1 MAPRPPA
8 TKANAP
14 DSNGKNRNISRNA
27 LAIAYAAFGLL
38 VAINLL
44 GFVAFLHPALTGHAD
59 FRAYYSAGYLIRTG
73 HRTQIYDYPEEQ
85 SVQSSLIS
93 NEQLALPFIHPA
105 YEALLFVPF
114 SLFGYRAAY
123 LLFLALNVG
132 LMYCTYR
139 LLRQDSIRGTHDS
152 NRFLPLLLGGFLPV
166 SIALMQGQDSLLLLA
181 LLCAVQVALT
191 AGSELAAGAILALG
205 LFRFQIA
212 IPIVCLYFVWRKW
225 RVVGGF
231 VVSAAAVTALSI
243 GITGLGA
250 ARTYLELLRSVGSGA
265 DRFVPQVVSMMPN
278 LRGLVETL
286 AGGSLRHS
294 TQLWLIAGLSLVAFF
309 WCGLR
314 TKGFATAVTL
324 GVLVS
329 YHALPHD
336 LSLLIV
342 PISFACARL
351 VRGNSDYPRVDLAV
365 VGLLVCA
372 PTVLLFFGSSFY
384 VLAIVLVA
392 TLVFRPNLFE
402 FEPEMGRSATLAI
415 TS

>member
-1 MAPRPPA
+1 MAPRPPG
-8 TKANAP
+8 TSANAP
-14 DSNGKNRNISRNA
+14 DSSGKNTNISRNA
-27 LAIAYAAFGLL
+27 LAISYAAFGLL
-38 VAINLL
+38 VAVNLL
-44 GFVAFLHPALTGHAD
+44 GFIAFLHPALSGHAD
-59 FRAYYSAGYLIRTG
+59 FRAYYSAGYLIRAG
-73 HRTQIYDYPEEQ
+73 HRTQIYDYTVEQ

-114 SLFGYRAAY
+114 SLSGYRAAY
-123 LLFLALNVG
+123 LQFLALNIG

-139 LLRQDSIRGTHDS
+139 LLRQDSIRGTPDS
-152 NRFLPLLLGGFLPV
+152 NRLLPLLLGGFLPV

-181 LLCAVQVALT
+181 LLCAVQAALT
-191 AGSELAAGAILALG
+191 SGSELAAGAILGLG

-212 IPIVCLYFVWRKW
+212 FPIACVYFVWRKW
-225 RVVGGF
+225 RVIGGF
-231 VVSAAAVTALSI
+231 LLSAAAVTGLSI
-243 GITGLGA
+243 GITGLRGT
-250 ARTYLELLRSVGSGA
+250 RMYLQLLRSVGSGA

-286 AGGSLRHS
+286 VGGSLRHS
-294 TQLWLIAGLSLVAFF
+294 TQTWLIAVLSVAVFI
-309 WCGLR
+309 WCELR
-314 TKGFATAVTL
+314 TKGFANAVTL

-336 LSLLIV
+336 LSLLML

-372 PTVLLFFGSSFY
+372 PTALLFFGSSFY

-402 FEPEMGRSATLAI
+402 FEPEMGRIATLAI